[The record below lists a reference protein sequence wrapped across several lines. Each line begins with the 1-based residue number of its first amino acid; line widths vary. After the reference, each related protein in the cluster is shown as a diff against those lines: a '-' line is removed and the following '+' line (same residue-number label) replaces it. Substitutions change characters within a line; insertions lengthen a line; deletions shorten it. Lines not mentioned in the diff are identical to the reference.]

1 MNRYVEQIMNSQD
14 GLPKTF
20 QEYQMLHPVLAN
32 KVPISHVQKL
42 RDEFDKSKVENKPFK
57 KIDFN

>member
-1 MNRYVEQIMNSQD
+1 MNRYVEKIMNSNE

-42 RDEFDKSKVENKPFK
+42 RDDFDKTKTEKKVFG
-57 KIDFN
+57 KIDFK

>member
-20 QEYQMLHPVLAN
+20 EEYQLLHPVLAN
-32 KVPISHVQKL
+32 KVPMAHVQKL
-42 RDEFDKSKVENKPFK
+42 RAEYDKSNKPTKPFG
-57 KIDFN
+57 KIDFK